1 MTCRVFALAAAGVLT
16 CLLPACLTLLPAC
29 GGGGPKGPEAPNLP
43 PWIHGDF
50 PEDLPRPVHERA
62 GLELA
67 GQKIEVELAVTN
79 QGQAYGL
86 MFVEDLPE
94 DKGML
99 FVYPVP
105 HRMRFWMRNTK
116 IPLDIAYIAEL
127 GDECRVVNIHS
138 GMRPYQEDPVYPS
151 LGICRFALELRDG
164 WAGRHGLKAGDL
176 VKIPAEVLQMQ
187 SCTDAPRRGDIPRR
201 IGR

>member
-1 MTCRVFALAAAGVLT
+1 MRVRILVLAAAFALT
-16 CLLPACLTLLPAC
+16 SLLAACS
-29 GGGGPKGPEAPNLP
+29 GGGPDGPDDQAGLELA
-43 PWIHGDF
+43 PWIHGEF
-50 PEDLPRPVHERA
+50 PEDLPRPVHQRA
-62 GLELA
+62 WLELA
-67 GQKIEVELAVTN
+67 GERIEVELAVTN
-79 QGQAYGL
+79 QGRAYGL
-86 MFVEDLPE
+86 MFVDELPE

-99 FVYPVP
+99 FVYPVA

-138 GMRPYQEDPVYPS
+138 GMRPFQEDPGYSS

-164 WAGRHGLKAGDL
+164 WAKRHGLKAGDL
-176 VKIPAEVLQMQ
+176 VKIPAEVLQME
-187 SCTDAPRRGDIPRR
+187 SCTDAPRGGDIPRR